1 MQHTIYPLFLCK
13 TNFMIPNQ
21 ISLQEAIALTSR
33 YRTAP
38 VTAAFFSEVYD
49 GASVLALLNQPG
61 CRSFRVYLGRK
72 PDQRICTVLVG
83 VDANGHDILPPTGP
97 ANFTVDEG
105 ILLEEAIQCPPICP
119 TPSPLNE

>member
-1 MQHTIYPLFLCK
+1 MQHTIEPLLLSK
-13 TNFMIPNQ
+13 TNHMIPNQ

-33 YRTAP
+33 YRTTP
-38 VTAAFFSEVYD
+38 VADAFFSELYD
-49 GASVLALLNQPG
+49 GASVLALLNQPA

-83 VDANGHDILPPTGP
+83 VDANGQDILPPAGP
-97 ANFTVDEG
+97 ATLTVDEG

-119 TPSPLNE
+119 TPSPLNG